1 MSTGTP
7 PKPTIMD
14 LTKEEL
20 AQAVKPAFRAKQI
33 FGWIYRSYADRFDDM
48 ANLPKALRD
57 QLNARFILN
66 PVITSYSIHYTKLY
80 DR

>member
-1 MSTGTP
+1 MST

-33 FGWIYRSYADRFDDM
+33 YGWIYHSFVDSFDEM
-48 ANLPKALRD
+48 ANNWMNGLSSTR
-57 QLNARFILN
+57 
-66 PVITSYSIHYTKLY
+66 
-80 DR
+80 